1 MTSKVLALNFPGG
14 IQRDGTAFDSNV
26 CVDGKWVRFQR
37 NRPRKI
43 GGYKGVFLNATGISR
58 GMQMTSSDG
67 LNYVV
72 SGNAN
77 GLEQWVTDN
86 DDGVGAG
93 PYRYSL
99 SNFTAST
106 NNLWQFDIGY
116 NTSGSGSNTLVAH
129 PGQNLSAIDS
139 ITNTPVLYGAFP
151 GSSGSLSMSKV
162 GVFTAVAQLNGF
174 SAIING
180 ANSLIYPG
188 QTMSGTGITSGT
200 TVASVN
206 VVASASFTGYI
217 SGTTLTVTAVTVGAI
232 AIGQS
237 IIGGSGVTVTVGTS
251 ITAYGSGIGGVGTYT
266 VNLSQTVGTSG
277 SPVSMGGGATTAVVS
292 SLTMTTGSNITVT
305 FDNNIAVSGGC
316 VMIHPY
322 LFVYGNNGLIQNTGS
337 ANFQDWTSPIANASN
352 VATSKIVKGLPLRG
366 GSSSPSGL
374 FWSLDALVRVS
385 YAPSVVSGITF
396 YWNYDLI
403 SSQTSIM
410 SSSCV
415 IEYDG
420 LYYWCGV
427 DRFMFYNGAVQ
438 EIPNTLNQNY
448 FFDNINFVQRQKV
461 WVTKVPRWGEIWWF
475 YPRGSSTECN
485 DAIIYNVREKTW
497 YDAGQA
503 LGARRSS
510 GVFSEVFPK
519 PLWADNTPLTTVS
532 FTASI
537 SSTTMTVTAVQYG
550 TLAVGQ
556 LINGKNI
563 PANTYITAVG
573 TLSSGQLGTYTI
585 STALSVSSEVMTVTT
600 YTIWQH
606 ESGTDQVYLTT
617 VDAIQSYFETSSIGP
632 LGGLVGSNTQPGANV
647 WTRLERMEPDFI
659 QSGTMTLTI
668 NGKGYADDT
677 DQPSDPYSFVPSTL
691 KVDMR
696 EQRREMRLHFE
707 SNTFGGNYELG
718 KVLLSVTT
726 GDSRSTGN
734 P

>member
-1 MTSKVLALNFPGG
+1 MTSKVLSLKFPGG
-14 IQRDGTAFDSNV
+14 IQRDGTAFDSDY
-26 CVDGKWVRFQR
+26 CVDGVWVRFQR
-37 NRPRKI
+37 TRPKKI
-43 GGYKGVFLNATGISR
+43 GGYKGIFLNATGISR

-77 GLEQWVTDN
+77 GMEQWITDN

-93 PYRYSL
+93 PYRYTL
-99 SNFTAST
+99 SNFTANT

-116 NTSGSGSNTLVAH
+116 NSSGSGANTLVGH
-129 PGQNLSAIDS
+129 PGQNLTAIDS
-139 ITNTPVLYGAFP
+139 ITNTPVLYGTFP

-162 GVFTAVAQLNGF
+162 GVFTATAQINGF

-180 ANSLIYPG
+180 ANALIYPG
-188 QTMSGTGITSGT
+188 QTMSGTGITTGT

-206 VVASASFTGYI
+206 AVASASFTGYI
-217 SGTTLTVTAVTVGAI
+217 SGTTLTVTSVTVGAI

-266 VNLSQTVGTSG
+266 VNLSQTVGSSG
-277 SPVSMGGGATTAVVS
+277 SPVSMGGGATTSVVS

-305 FDNNIAVSGGC
+305 FDNNISVSGGC

-322 LFVYGNNGLIQNTGS
+322 LFIYGNNGLIQNTGS
-337 ANFQDWTSPIANASN
+337 ANFQDWVSPIANANN
-352 VATSKIVKGLPLRG
+352 VSTGKIVKGLPLRG

-374 FWSLDALVRVS
+374 FWSLDALIRVS
-385 YAPSVVSGITF
+385 YQPSVVGGITL

-403 SSQTSIM
+403 SSQSSIM
-410 SSSCV
+410 SSSSV

-420 LYYWCGV
+420 MYYWCGV
-427 DRFMFYNGAVQ
+427 DRFLFYNGAVQ
-438 EIPNTLNQNY
+438 ELPNNLNQNY
-448 FFDNINFVQRQKV
+448 FFDNINLVQRQKV

-485 DAIIYNVREKTW
+485 DAIIYNTREKTW

-503 LGARRSS
+503 LGSRRSS

-532 FTASI
+532 LTASVA
-537 SSTTMTVTAVQYG
+537 SGTMTVTAVAYG

-556 LINGKNI
+556 LLVGTGV
-563 PANTYITAVG
+563 PSNTYITAVG
-573 TLSSGQLGTYTI
+573 TLTSGQLGTYTLNNSFTI
-585 STALSVSSEVMTVTT
+585 TSSILTVTS

-606 ESGTDQVYLTT
+606 ESGTDQVYLTN
-617 VDAIQSYFETSSIGP
+617 VDAIQSYFETP
-632 LGGLVGSNTQPGANV
+632 YLGNMLGLVGTNAQPGGNL
-647 WTRLERMEPDFI
+647 WTRIERMEPDFV
-659 QSGTMTLTI
+659 QNGAMTMTVT
-668 NGKGYADDT
+668 GQGYADEA
-677 DQPSDPYSFVPSTL
+677 DQPSSAYSFTHNDL

-696 EQRREMRLHFE
+696 EQRREMRLRFE
-707 SNTFGGNYELG
+707 SNTFNGDYLMG
-718 KVLLSVTT
+718 KVILSLTT
-726 GDSRSTGN
+726 GDTRSTGN